1 MKYVKI
7 KNLNYDYQHY
17 IEEENLFGIAFFGYS
32 GTKKQVSKLNYI
44 WKQLLSQYKGIKK

>member
-17 IEEENLFGIAFFGYS
+17 IE
-32 GTKKQVSKLNYI
+32 VSKLNYI
-44 WKQLLSQYKGIKK
+44 WKQLLSQYKGN

>member
-17 IEEENLFGIAFFGYS
+17 IEEENLFCVAYFGYKA
-32 GTKKQVSKLNYI
+32 TKQQRSKLNYI
-44 WKQLLSQYKGIKK
+44 WNQLLKQYKSN